1 MMVDAMLFTT
11 KNSDEFKKDRT
22 SNNIN
27 EYYGDGRRLEEEYDS
42 RLISWLF
49 HRFILSLESRMLK
62 PFLSLCVTLD
72 VTVPQNF
79 PWHHMIEER

>member
-42 RLISWLF
+42 RLIS
-49 HRFILSLESRMLK
+49 
-62 PFLSLCVTLD
+62 
-72 VTVPQNF
+72 
-79 PWHHMIEER
+79 